1 MKESMSSSYHPLLAR
16 PENYGTDTTLL
27 THLGFVS
34 KSSFE
39 IFDQSA
45 NNVEGLPFDLNSL
58 CKLAEIMGA
67 CHDAAKCTSYF
78 QEYIRS
84 DGKRNLGQLKAHSP
98 LSALYTFKVAT
109 EILPNDP
116 SSSILAAYGALAVLA
131 HHGRFD
137 SPVRSETKLRSF
149 CKEYVERQ
157 VNSVNKDS
165 RDELDVFYEKLG
177 YPKFSTLLNQ
187 WKPTLKDFRNA
198 ISYILKRENS
208 TPSISNYFAINLLF
222 SSLIDADRFHAA
234 ELKIPQRV
242 TLKVDRVL
250 SYVNQI
256 SKEAELAPEVS
267 PKTREIRN
275 KLFSMLR
282 SKAESC
288 ETKPSIYSITA
299 PTGAGKTLA
308 ALYFALKLRERM
320 RGDTSREPRII
331 YVAPFLSILDQNFQV
346 IQKAIGNPPQQSN
359 LILLH
364 HHLCELSYNIDSQS
378 FEKESFSTSQSELL
392 IEGWNSEIVVT
403 TAIQFFYTILGR
415 SASELR
421 KFHNLTNSIVILDEV
436 QNLQE
441 RYWGLIRSALLYL
454 NKFFKMTFILMTATQ
469 PLIFK
474 EGEIIELVDDYESL
488 FISPNSYLEKNLLPM
503 SLEDFITQFKQLVTS
518 RPQNSILV
526 IMNTID
532 AARQLYERSS
542 NLNRQFEYLS
552 AEVIPKERKIRI
564 QRIKDL
570 LKRKEPLVVISTQLI
585 EAGIDFDFDIV
596 LRDMA
601 PCDSLI
607 QSAGRCNRNGTK
619 MTLESPTYVFQ
630 LDNNGLLCRR
640 IYGNFLIE
648 KSLEALAEWDGR
660 GSIETL
666 AKSYYRLVNTGRST
680 VTEDRILS
688 GIGSLNYESLDEFQ
702 PIEELPKI
710 SVFVEVDQEA
720 QDIWK
725 EYLDTWN
732 DRSGKEAREKYLKL
746 RASLNDYIINV
757 QEGYALALP
766 QNYGFRYVSHDN
778 LRYQYDTVTGFLRN
792 PPSIL

>member
-1 MKESMSSSYHPLLAR
+1 MRRGTIRQFTQLARTKKSVSKEFSILNLEARMKESMSSSYHPLLAR

-137 SPVRSETKLRSF
+137 SPVRSETK
-149 CKEYVERQ
+149 
-157 VNSVNKDS
+157 
-165 RDELDVFYEKLG
+165 
-177 YPKFSTLLNQ
+177 
-187 WKPTLKDFRNA
+187 LKDFRNA

-640 IYGNFLIE
+640 IYGNFVIE